1 MAVQDVKSALFPSTL
16 PSSSSSSTVTSSSSM
31 IGAPSSSIPRPTPS
45 LVQSPFTKTY
55 YTTPIEAFQSI
66 IQEEGPRGLFRGA
79 LPRVALHAPSV
90 AISWTAYEMAK
101 GWLLWLQ

>member
-1 MAVQDVKSALFPSTL
+1 MN
-16 PSSSSSSTVTSSSSM
+16 
-31 IGAPSSSIPRPTPS
+31 PRPPLPPPPS
-45 LVQSPFTKTY
+45 LSSFASHSQVSSPFTTKTY

-66 IQEEGPRGLFRGA
+66 IQEEGIRGLFRGT

-101 GWLLWLQ
+101 GWLIWLQ

>member
-1 MAVQDVKSALFPSTL
+1 MAVQDVKSAVPMTSSSWSSVA
-16 PSSSSSSTVTSSSSM
+16 PSSSSSTSGTFIQRPPPSTS
-31 IGAPSSSIPRPTPS
+31 IG
-45 LVQSPFTKTY
+45 QSPFTKTY

-66 IQEEGPRGLFRGA
+66 IQEEGPRGLFRGT

-101 GWLLWLQ
+101 GWLLWAQ